1 MLCSAY
7 NVIAKSFLIL
17 RQLNSFQHSSRE
29 NGGPKRA
36 RDGRRRK
43 ILPIHRYVSVP
54 KLPQKETEVPLH
66 SEYFPAADNYQNRLS
81 FFI

>member
-7 NVIAKSFLIL
+7 NVIAKSFSIL

-36 RDGRRRK
+36 RDGQSIDTCQFENCLK
-43 ILPIHRYVSVP
+43 K
-54 KLPQKETEVPLH
+54 KLKVPLH